1 MQNLEHTE
9 QVTPFQQCTKQ
20 LNGKE
25 NMLEDK
31 VEQTHFSLFK
41 LHKTHLG
48 NHFS

>member
-9 QVTPFQQCTKQ
+9 QVTQ

-31 VEQTHFSLFK
+31 EEQTHFSLFK